1 MSKSSST
8 SQPGYSCTLSPQV
21 LEKAIK
27 ELNEDPNTRLIEVKN
42 LKIRLEKLP
51 GLQPRTDVR
60 FLLRFLRARKFDQE
74 RSFQLVKNYYDVRL
88 QSPEIFDD
96 LKPSR
101 VRHVLEDGTVEVLKQ
116 RDNNGCKVIVIRPG
130 NWNPDHYPFT
140 EVPKAVF
147 LLMWKILEDEETQ
160 VSGIHLINN
169 LAGFTLKHAAH
180 FNPGIAK
187 TFMGIIQDVLPLRLK
202 RYDFVNE
209 PTFFDVVFAII
220 KQFMKDKLVKRIVM
234 NGDKFDKIHSTIPPE
249 FLPTDL
255 GGQLPPHSNKELLD
269 SLLASDAQFEEDNK
283 FGFVQMKVNSGKSV
297 SKSGDA
303 DMQGLGGTFKKL
315 DI

>member
-8 SQPGYSCTLSPQV
+8 SEGSYSCSLSPEV

-42 LKIRLEKLP
+42 LKIRLEKIP
-51 GLQPRTDVR
+51 GLKPRTDVK

-74 RSFQLVKNYYDVRL
+74 RTFQLVKNYYDVRL

-101 VRHVLEDGTVEVLKQ
+101 VRHVIEDGTVEVLKQ
-116 RDNNGCKVIVIRPG
+116 RDDIGCKVIVIRPG
-130 NWNPDHYPFT
+130 KWDPDRYPLT
-140 EVPKAVF
+140 EVPKAIF

-169 LAGFTLKHAAH
+169 LEGFTLKHASH
-180 FNPGIAK
+180 MNPSFAK
-187 TFMGIIQDVLPLRLK
+187 TLMSILQDVLPLRLK

-209 PTFFDVVFAII
+209 PTFFDVVFAIL
-220 KQFMKDKLVKRIVM
+220 KPFMKDKLVKRIVL
-234 NGDKFDKIHSTIPPE
+234 NGDKFDKIHATIEPE

-255 GGQLPPHSNKELLD
+255 GGKLPPNSNTELLD
-269 SLLASDAQFEEDNK
+269 ALLASDAQFEEDNK
-283 FGFVQMKVNSGKSV
+283 FGFVQMKLSSGTSV